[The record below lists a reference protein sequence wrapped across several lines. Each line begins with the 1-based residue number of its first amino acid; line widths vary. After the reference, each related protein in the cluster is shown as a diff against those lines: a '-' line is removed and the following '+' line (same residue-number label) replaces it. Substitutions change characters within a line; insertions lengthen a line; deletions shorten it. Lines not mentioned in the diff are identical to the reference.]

1 MSKKTDTTTTGP
13 KPYHVS
19 IQFTPDE
26 KSRIAVLV
34 SKKEADAD
42 LPPGTIPFGA
52 FIKSAIL
59 KMAPA
64 LPPTLAE
71 SLPSPTA
78 SN

>member
-1 MSKKTDTTTTGP
+1 MSKKTDSTTTGP

-34 SKKEADAD
+34 AKKEADAD

-64 LPPTLAE
+64 LPQTSPESVPGPT
-71 SLPSPTA
+71 PS
-78 SN
+78 N